1 MKTRDIPSCP
11 AACVTV
17 SKTCLVRHTS
27 MKPAHDAFVFIWSH
41 TLAPWPV
48 NVSVCVSQVC
58 VRFSA
63 PRLWHQ
69 VLEWHSPYKCVCVCV
84 SDPSVVCRAEQ
95 ADSVCVCLQ
104 STQWPLSGLHSALK
118 LSGSVF
124 TAWSTGRYQGLGRE
138 NGSPHGRIE
147 WKNIVDELCFT
158 RSHEEGK
165 SGKSNQSNPDY
176 KKYGT
181 LWKT

>member
-41 TLAPWPV
+41 TVAPWPV

-69 VLEWHSPYKCVCVCV
+69 VLAWHSPYKCVCKW
-84 SDPSVVCRAEQ
+84 SVCRLLCRAGRQ
-95 ADSVCVCLQ
+95 CVCLQ

-118 LSGSVF
+118 LSGSVS

-147 WKNIVDELCFT
+147 WKNIADELCFM
-158 RSHEEGK
+158 RSHEEGR
-165 SGKSNQSNPDY
+165 SSKSNQYNSDY
-176 KKYGT
+176 KKFGT
-181 LWKT
+181 LCKT